1 MSSTVEK
8 PTEQVTVTITID
20 DPEGGSTTEDRSIPS
35 GSTPVSTLKQE
46 LGVPAEESL
55 FLVRDGKRKLLA
67 DHEHHNVRAGDHF
80 EYVGK
85 GGVS

>member
-1 MSSTVEK
+1 MQVAEDRK
-8 PTEQVTVTITID
+8 HEAVTVTVTID
-20 DPEGGSTTEDRSIPS
+20 DPEGGSTNEDISIPS
-35 GSTPVSTLKQE
+35 GSTPVTTLKQE

-55 FLVRDGKRKLLA
+55 FLVREGKRQLLA
-67 DHEHHNVRAGDHF
+67 DHEHHNVKAGDHY